1 MAEYVPESPT
11 SVASSW
17 SLPSVWSD
25 GDIPFELDEDVLV
38 PIWDILHDDLFRQ
51 EREVR
56 EVWSLCEQ
64 QLPDFLHNQH
74 LPQHD

>member
-17 SLPSVWSD
+17 FS
-25 GDIPFELDEDVLV
+25 DIPFEEEEDVIV

-51 EREVR
+51 EGEVR

-64 QLPDFLHNQH
+64 RLRDFLYDQY
-74 LPQHD
+74 LTQRD